1 MCQLRK
7 LFAPIKVDYTKNK
20 GSEKVA
26 SIEQENATHL
36 SDTVDYYVI
45 WKSLGG
51 VAYNES
57 GFDIDFL

>member
-1 MCQLRK
+1 MM
-7 LFAPIKVDYTKNK
+7 FTPIKADYTKDK
-20 GSEKVA
+20 SSEKKGGV
-26 SIEQENATHL
+26 EQENATHIG
-36 SDTVDYYVI
+36 DTVDYYVI

>member
-7 LFAPIKVDYTKNK
+7 LFAPIKADYTKNK

-45 WKSLGG
+45 WKYMGG
-51 VAYNES
+51 TGYSES
-57 GFDIDFL
+57 GFDIDFF

>member
-1 MCQLRK
+1 M
-7 LFAPIKVDYTKNK
+7 FAPIKADYTKNK

-45 WKSLGG
+45 WKYRGG
-51 VAYNES
+51 TGYSES